1 MKYLQTFSLFESRT
15 PGTLTPEQEAFL
27 NLYTKGTWSVN
38 SSTGL
43 VDVQGLFHCSGHG
56 LKSLGGIRFG
66 TVTGNFDC
74 RTNQLTTLEGAP
86 RTVEGNFWCN
96 WNQLTTLEG
105 APRTVE
111 GNFDCYSNKLTTL
124 EGAPRTVGGNFVCH
138 DNKLTTLEGA
148 PRTVE
153 GNFDCYSNKLTTLE
167 GAPQKV
173 GGDFD
178 CYSKKL
184 TTLEGAPQT
193 VTRYFRCYDFTL
205 NPGEWN
211 PTGWLQ
217 VLQEGSPKAQKLIQ
231 TLPYLQPDWWNSELS
246 KDPARTIQLLA
257 PWWSQ
262 MSDEL
267 KRGIRIPPGYEDRF
281 EMRSELSDLGLF

>member
-1 MKYLQTFSLFESRT
+1 MKYLQTFSLFESQT
-15 PGTLTPEQEAFL
+15 SGTLTAEQEAFL
-27 NLYTKGTWSVN
+27 DRYTRGTWSVN
-38 SSTGL
+38 PATGL
-43 VDVQGLFHCSGHG
+43 VDVQGTFDCSSQG
-56 LKSLGGIRFG
+56 LKSLYGIKFG
-66 TVTGNFDC
+66 
-74 RTNQLTTLEGAP
+74 
-86 RTVEGNFWCN
+86 TVEGNFY
-96 WNQLTTLEG
+96 
-105 APRTVE
+105 
-111 GNFDCYSNKLTTL
+111 CYYN
-124 EGAPRTVGGNFVCH
+124 E
-138 DNKLTTLEGA
+138 
-148 PRTVE
+148 
-153 GNFDCYSNKLTTLE
+153 LTTLE
-167 GAPQKV
+167 GAPQTV
-173 GGDFD
+173 GGSFY
-178 CYSKKL
+178 CENNQLISL
-184 TTLEGAPQT
+184 TGAPQT
-193 VTRYFRCYDFTL
+193 VTRYFRCYDFIL